1 MGGINRRVDHIQR
14 EVGESRKND
23 EGKGEEKVAG
33 RVGWVAR
40 GEYVRL
46 LLLRAW
52 PAIGSSLLCWRDA
65 EEEREK

>member
-1 MGGINRRVDHIQR
+1 M
-14 EVGESRKND
+14 
-23 EGKGEEKVAG
+23 AG

-46 LLLRAW
+46 LLRAR
-52 PAIGSSLLCWRDA
+52 PVIGRYLLSRSEA